1 MVRVCVFSRQFFS
14 SYSYIPFR
22 SILFHSMSLTTVEL
36 TRESFKGLLEFNSKQ
51 HKHTIL
57 KLTADWCR
65 PCKTIKDLAIQQV
78 ANLSGAAIECYE
90 VNVDDSLDFYAFM
103 KQKRMVNG
111 IPVFLFYKSSNTE
124 YIPDDSVTGANP
136 PDIVAF
142 FARCAKV

>member
-1 MVRVCVFSRQFFS
+1 
-14 SYSYIPFR
+14 
-22 SILFHSMSLTTVEL
+22 MSLTPVEL
-36 TRESFKGLLEFNSKQ
+36 TRESFKGLLEFNSKTGT
-51 HKHTIL
+51 HTIL

-65 PCKTIKDLAIQQV
+65 PCKTIKDLATEQV
-78 ANLSGAAIECYE
+78 INIVMKLERPIECYE

-111 IPVFLFYKSSNTE
+111 IPVFLFYKANNTE

>member
-1 MVRVCVFSRQFFS
+1 MYCYIDSISFHFISFHF
-14 SYSYIPFR
+14 IPFPP
-22 SILFHSMSLTTVEL
+22 MSLTPVDL

-51 HKHTIL
+51 GKHTIL

-65 PCKTIKDLAIQQV
+65 PCKSIKDLAQQQV
-78 ANLSGAAIECYE
+78 ANLSGRPVECYE

-111 IPVFLFYKSSNTE
+111 IPVFLFYKSGNTE

>member
-1 MVRVCVFSRQFFS
+1 
-14 SYSYIPFR
+14 
-22 SILFHSMSLTTVEL
+22 MSLTPVEL
-36 TRESFKGLLEFNSKQ
+36 TRESFKGLLEFNSK
-51 HKHTIL
+51 KNRHTIL

-78 ANLSGAAIECYE
+78 ANLSASECPIECYE

-103 KQKRMVNG
+103 KQKKMVNG
-111 IPVFLFYKSSNTE
+111 IPVFLFYKANNTE
-124 YIPDDSVTGANP
+124 YIPDVSVTGANP

>member
-1 MVRVCVFSRQFFS
+1 MRNFISFLINITIYQL
-14 SYSYIPFR
+14 YSIPF
-22 SILFHSMSLTTVEL
+22 IMSLTPIEL
-36 TRESFKGLLEFNSKQ
+36 TRESFKGLLEFNSRKNR
-51 HKHTIL
+51 HTIL

-65 PCKTIKDLAIQQV
+65 PCKTIKELAIQQV
-78 ANLSGAAIECYE
+78 ANLSANECPIECYE
-90 VNVDDSLDFYAFM
+90 VNIDDSLDFYAFM

-111 IPVFLFYKSSNTE
+111 IPVFLFYKSGNTE

>member
-1 MVRVCVFSRQFFS
+1 
-14 SYSYIPFR
+14 
-22 SILFHSMSLTTVEL
+22 MSLTPVEL
-36 TRESFKGLLEFNSKQ
+36 TRESFKGLLEFNSKKGQ
-51 HKHTIL
+51 HTIL

-65 PCKTIKDLAIQQV
+65 PCKTIKDLATEQV
-78 ANLSGAAIECYE
+78 INSVMKLERPIECYE
-90 VNVDDSLDFYAFM
+90 VNVDDSFDFYAFM

-111 IPVFLFYKSSNTE
+111 IPVFLFYKANNTE

>member
-1 MVRVCVFSRQFFS
+1 
-14 SYSYIPFR
+14 
-22 SILFHSMSLTTVEL
+22 MSLTPIEL

-51 HKHTIL
+51 GKHTIL

-65 PCKTIKDLAIQQV
+65 PCKSIKVLAAEQV
-78 ANLSGAAIECYE
+78 ADIVMKLERPVECYE
-90 VNVDDSLDFYAFM
+90 VNVDVSLDFYAFM

-111 IPVFLFYKSSNTE
+111 IPVFLFYKAGNTE
-124 YIPDDSVTGANP
+124 YIPDDSITGANP

>member
-1 MVRVCVFSRQFFS
+1 
-14 SYSYIPFR
+14 
-22 SILFHSMSLTTVEL
+22 MSLTPVEL

-51 HKHTIL
+51 RKHTIL

-65 PCKTIKDLAIQQV
+65 PCKLIKELATQQV
-78 ANLSGAAIECYE
+78 ANLSANGRSIECYE

-111 IPVFLFYKSSNTE
+111 IPVFLFYKANNTE
-124 YIPDDSVTGANP
+124 FIPDDSVTCANP
-136 PDIVAF
+136 PDIIAF